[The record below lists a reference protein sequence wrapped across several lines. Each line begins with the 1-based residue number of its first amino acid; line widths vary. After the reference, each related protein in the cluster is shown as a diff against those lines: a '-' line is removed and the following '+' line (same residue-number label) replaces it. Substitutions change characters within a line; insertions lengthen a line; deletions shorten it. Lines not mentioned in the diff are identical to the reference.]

1 MDLVAISLDEVQA
14 TTTRTLG
21 LDDALYVPEYPEVVA
36 ASIRRA
42 ASFLCPTTPR
52 ALVDSVLEVLSPI
65 VAEPPKRDDLMEL
78 LEQMV
83 STGDLIELTEATPD
97 RRIRQLY
104 LGPPSF
110 VEKVPGRYLLT
121 GIRPLAAPLV
131 GSDITV
137 EPLLHTRI
145 AILNPE
151 TAEGQLRAAGLHRV
165 SRSQWVGRPSSPTA
179 IAYVDQYRQRLDAA
193 REAGSVD
200 GLTIIDPGTNPRY
213 YRGRWR
219 APAAD
224 DTGDYV
230 GRRPQAYG
238 ADLWCVVRLRDGV
251 PERLVDLP
259 LDSAALPARDE
270 AWRLQAAIDSVNRTP
285 LAYRVLGIPDREP
298 SESVVDFFSPL
309 PTWAERYL
317 ELIGDAVDKSH
328 GALFS
333 YRIADAALPE
343 LRSLLTDTLW
353 LSIVTD

>member
-1 MDLVAISLDEVQA
+1 MGFAAISLDEVRA

-21 LDDALYVPEYPEVVA
+21 LDDALYVPEYPEAVA

-52 ALVDSVLEVLSPI
+52 ALIDSVLEVLSP
-65 VAEPPKRDDLMEL
+65 VLAEPPKRDDLMDL

-83 STGDLIELTEATPD
+83 STGDLLELTQVTPD

-110 VEKVPGRYLLT
+110 VEKVPGQYLLT

-131 GSDITV
+131 GGDISV
-137 EPLLHTRI
+137 EPVLHTRV
-145 AILNPE
+145 ATLDPDA
-151 TAEGQLRAAGLHRV
+151 AESQLRAAGLHRI
-165 SRSQWVGRPSSPTA
+165 SRSQWVGRPSESSATD
-179 IAYVDQYRQRLDAA
+179 YVERYRQRLGAA
-193 REAGSVD
+193 RQAGSVD
-200 GLTIIDPGTNPRY
+200 GLTIIDPETKPRY

-219 APAAD
+219 APAD
-224 DTGDYV
+224 GDTGDYV

-238 ADLWCVVRLRDGV
+238 ADLWCFVRLNDGI
-251 PERLVDLP
+251 PERLMDLP
-259 LDSAALPARDE
+259 LDSAAVPARDE

-285 LAYRVLGIPDREP
+285 AAYRVLAIPDSAP

-317 ELIGDAVDKSH
+317 ELIGNAVDKSH

-343 LRSLLTDTLW
+343 LRSLLTETLW